1 MLSRNIPKRLWDY
14 GLTWIC
20 ELMQRTVNSRFDTF
34 SKTSFSIVLGDILDI
49 SEYTDFTFWDRVW
62 VTEGA
67 GLSETILAKF
77 FGISHGICNAMSY
90 HVLKDTGRV
99 ITRGTSKPVT
109 TVERK
114 KESFV
119 EKLLHFTSTMNS
131 ILFSYKHII
140 SNQNSQSSLV
150 VIE

>member
-1 MLSRNIPKRLWDY
+1 
-14 GLTWIC
+14 
-20 ELMQRTVNSRFDTF
+20 
-34 SKTSFSIVLGDILDI
+34 
-49 SEYTDFTFWDRVW
+49 
-62 VTEGA
+62 
-67 GLSETILAKF
+67 
-77 FGISHGICNAMSY
+77 MSY

-119 EKLLHFTSTMNS
+119 EKLLHFTSTINS

-140 SNQNSQSSLV
+140 YNQNSQSSLV